1 MAQFEF
7 ESYTQTPYEIIDEW
21 NRNRDRTD
29 TDLITLVKKLG
40 IDDPDFKE
48 RRRDEWT
55 SKEKSKK
62 PIGFFDNI
70 LGKYEDVMMEL
81 HGAEEIKAPYLQEG
95 DWFRKKYTA
104 APGSRGA
111 SKAGLRESKL
121 RDIAHKEFMK
131 KKAGEVKE
139 EEPELSMW
147 QKIGKHFGEN
157 ADKRDQLFTMLGS
170 MGRELVKPIE
180 PGQEAA
186 GALVPTLSR
195 GFEKGEK
202 AYAAKE
208 AAAVKQALDIA
219 SARQKINP
227 LQYYS
232 SKMSEARLAVPSG
245 INPDSAEGKRWIG
258 NYLKSVGIPS
268 QVVDLTSSLES
279 LNLQILSASSDEDKK
294 RLQSLIDQINR
305 QIEGLVSQS
314 IGGSSVTNI
323 IPYSP
328 T

>member
-95 DWFRKKYTA
+95 DRFRKKYTA

-157 ADKRDQLFTMLGS
+157 ADKRDQLFTRLGS
-170 MGRELVKPIE
+170 MGRDLVKPIE

-195 GFEKGEK
+195 GVEKGEK

-227 LQYYS
+227 L
-232 SKMSEARLAVPSG
+232 
-245 INPDSAEGKRWIG
+245 
-258 NYLKSVGIPS
+258 
-268 QVVDLTSSLES
+268 
-279 LNLQILSASSDEDKK
+279 
-294 RLQSLIDQINR
+294 
-305 QIEGLVSQS
+305 
-314 IGGSSVTNI
+314 
-323 IPYSP
+323 
-328 T
+328 